1 MIIVSDTTPLR
12 YLIEIEEAHILE
24 IFYGKII
31 IPPRVFTELQG
42 QNTPQKVM
50 QWIQKSPAWI
60 EVRQADISLFTP
72 QRHIQQG
79 EHEAIALAI
88 ELSAD
93 ALLSDDG
100 DAIKEAQ
107 RLNLPTVRL
116 FNILESAAENEL
128 LDLPSAITKI
138 RQTTFRLPPLAI
150 IDAMLERD
158 RLRKLNRSEG
168 TNP

>member
-12 YLIEIEEAHILE
+12 YLIEIEEAQILATL
-24 IFYGKII
+24 YGKII

-42 QNTPQKVM
+42 QRTPQKVVQWM
-50 QWIQKSPAWI
+50 QQAPVWI
-60 EVRQADISLFTP
+60 EVRQADTSLFTP

-79 EHEAIALAI
+79 EHEAIALVL

-116 FNILESAAENEL
+116 FTILESAAENAL
-128 LDLPSAITKI
+128 LDLPATIAKI
-138 RQTTFRLPPLAI
+138 RQTTFRLPPMTI

-158 RLRKLNRSEG
+158 RLRKRRLSD
-168 TNP
+168 